1 MPLAYASMIEPHACE
16 EKQNTSKFG
25 GKVMSTFFAKAQD
38 QERKWYVID
47 AEGIPLGRIATE
59 AARILRGK
67 HKPTFTPNVDTGD
80 HVIIINAAKLVL
92 TGNKLNDKLYR
103 RHSGFPGGLK
113 EIPYK
118 KLMQIMPERA
128 MEHAVKGMLPHN
140 KLGAQMYTKLKVY
153 KGDTH
158 PHQAQQPEIWTIQ

>member
-1 MPLAYASMIEPHACE
+1 M
-16 EKQNTSKFG
+16 T
-25 GKVMSTFFAKAQD
+25 TFFAKPQD
-38 QERKWYVID
+38 QERKWFIID
-47 AEGIPLGRIATE
+47 AAGIPLGRIATE
-59 AARILRGK
+59 AARLLRGK

-80 HVIIINAAKLVL
+80 HVIIINAEKLVL
-92 TGNKLNDKLYR
+92 TGNKLNDKMYR

-113 EIPYK
+113 EVPYK

-153 KGDTH
+153 KGESH

>member
-1 MPLAYASMIEPHACE
+1 
-16 EKQNTSKFG
+16 
-25 GKVMSTFFAKAQD
+25 MSTFFAKAQD

>member
-1 MPLAYASMIEPHACE
+1 
-16 EKQNTSKFG
+16 
-25 GKVMSTFFAKAQD
+25 MSTFFAKAQD
-38 QERKWYVID
+38 QERKWYIID
-47 AEGIPLGRIATE
+47 AEGVSLGRIATE
-59 AARILRGK
+59 AARLLRGK

-92 TGNKLNDKLYR
+92 TGNKLNDKMYR
-103 RHSGFPGGLK
+103 RHSGYPGGLK

-118 KLMQIMPERA
+118 KLMQVMPERA

-153 KGDTH
+153 KGDSH

>member
-1 MPLAYASMIEPHACE
+1 MA
-16 EKQNTSKFG
+16 
-25 GKVMSTFFAKAQD
+25 TFFAKAQD
-38 QERKWYVID
+38 QDRKWYIID
-47 AEGIPLGRIATE
+47 AAGIPLGRIATE

-80 HVIIINAAKLVL
+80 HVIIINAEKLVL
-92 TGNKLNDKLYR
+92 TGNKLNNKLYR
-103 RHSGFPGGLK
+103 RHSGYPGGLK
-113 EIPYK
+113 EVPYK
-118 KLMQIMPERA
+118 KIMQTMPERA

-153 KGDTH
+153 KGESH

>member
-1 MPLAYASMIEPHACE
+1 MRVIINKKLLIWRESYDHVFCE
-16 EKQNTSKFG
+16 
-25 GKVMSTFFAKAQD
+25 STRPGAQ
-38 QERKWYVID
+38 WFIID
-47 AEGIPLGRIATE
+47 AAGIPLGRIATE
-59 AARILRGK
+59 AARLLRGK

-80 HVIIINAAKLVL
+80 HVIIINAEKLVL
-92 TGNKLNDKLYR
+92 TGNKLNDKMYR

-153 KGDTH
+153 KGESH

>member
-1 MPLAYASMIEPHACE
+1 M
-16 EKQNTSKFG
+16 T
-25 GKVMSTFFAKAQD
+25 TFFAKAQD
-38 QERKWYVID
+38 QERKWFIID
-47 AEGIPLGRIATE
+47 AAGIPLGRIATE
-59 AARILRGK
+59 AARLLRGK

-80 HVIIINAAKLVL
+80 HVIIINAEKLVL
-92 TGNKLNDKLYR
+92 TGNKLNDKMYR
-103 RHSGFPGGLK
+103 RHSGYPGGLK
-113 EIPYK
+113 EVPYK

-153 KGDTH
+153 KGESH

>member
-1 MPLAYASMIEPHACE
+1 
-16 EKQNTSKFG
+16 
-25 GKVMSTFFAKAQD
+25 MSTFFAKAQD
-38 QERKWYVID
+38 QERKWYIID
-47 AEGIPLGRIATE
+47 AEGVSLGRIATE
-59 AARILRGK
+59 AARLLRGK

-92 TGNKLNDKLYR
+92 TGNKLNDKMYR
-103 RHSGFPGGLK
+103 RHSGYPGGLK
-113 EIPYK
+113 EVPYK
-118 KLMQIMPERA
+118 KLMQVMPERA

-153 KGDTH
+153 KGDSH